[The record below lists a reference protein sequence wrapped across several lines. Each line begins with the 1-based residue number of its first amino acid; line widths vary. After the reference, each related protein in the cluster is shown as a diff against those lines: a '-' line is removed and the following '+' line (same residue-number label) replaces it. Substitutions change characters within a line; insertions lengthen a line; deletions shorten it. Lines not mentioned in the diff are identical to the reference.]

1 MSALALD
8 THQFVK
14 ELTAAGFSEAQAEA
28 VTSVVRR
35 TRDVDI
41 SNLATKT
48 DLAELKSEVLKWYI
62 GIAGFQFLALVGALI
77 AVERV
82 VG

>member
-1 MSALALD
+1 MAALALD

-14 ELTAAGFSEAQAEA
+14 DLTAGFSETQAEA

-35 TRDVDI
+35 TRDIDI

-62 GIAGFQFLALVGALI
+62 GVTGFQFLGMI
-77 AVERV
+77 AAVIPLNRTL
-82 VG
+82 G